1 MKIWILNHTATPPSM
16 GGLVRHYY
24 FSKYLAAM
32 GHEVKLFTSSMVH
45 NTDVNMITGRELYKE
60 VEMDGVPYTF
70 VRSSNYKG
78 NGFSRIWGMLEF
90 PVRLWRACNRFEL
103 PDVIYTSSP
112 DPITAFMSVLY
123 ARRKKLPCVVEVRD
137 LWPESI
143 VDYKGISRKN
153 PVIRMLYRL
162 EKWIYQHADRLIFT
176 MEGGADY
183 IRERGWDKTID
194 LAKVRNVNNGV
205 DLKEFDA
212 NREAYPLSDPDLD
225 DPDTFKAVYTGSVRL
240 ADDLNVLVETARC
253 LQQRGDNKVRILV
266 WGKGDEVEPLQ
277 AKAKSLGLQNILFKG
292 FVEKRYIPSILS
304 KADLNLIH
312 AKQTPIGRF
321 GLSMNKMFEYFAAGR
336 PLLSD
341 LPFRYNLIER
351 YGAGTGVS
359 GQDPHLLAQ
368 ALRTYADMPQE
379 EYTKQCA
386 NARRAAEDFDYP
398 NLTQKLCAIL
408 EEARRVK

>member
-1 MKIWILNHTATPPSM
+1 MKVWILNHTATPPSM

-24 FSKYLAAM
+24 FSRYLTAM

-78 NGFSRIWGMLEF
+78 NGFSRIWDMLGF

-112 DPITAFMSVLY
+112 DPITAFMAVLY
-123 ARRKKLPCVVEVRD
+123 ARRKKLPCVVEIRD

-162 EKWIYQHADRLIFT
+162 EKWIYRHADRLIFT

-183 IRERGWDKTID
+183 IRERGWDKDID
-194 LAKVRNVNNGV
+194 LSKVRNVNNGV

-212 NREAYPLSDPDLD
+212 NREAYPVSDPDLD
-225 DPDTFKAVYTGSVRL
+225 DPNTFKAVYTGSVRL
-240 ADDLNVLVETARC
+240 VNNLDMLVETARC
-253 LQQRGDNKVRILV
+253 LQEQGDKRIRILV
-266 WGKGDEVEPLQ
+266 WGKGNEVEPLRT
-277 AKAKSLGLQNILFKG
+277 KAASLGLDNISFKG
-292 FVEKRYIPSILS
+292 YVEKKYIPSILS
-304 KADLNLIH
+304 KANVNLIH
-312 AKQTPIGRF
+312 AKQTPIDRF
-321 GLSMNKMFEYFAAGR
+321 GASMNKTFDYFASGR
-336 PLLSD
+336 PILSD
-341 LPFRYNLIER
+341 LPYRHDLIEQ
-351 YGAGTGVS
+351 YDSGTVIAQ
-359 GQDPHLLAQ
+359 QDPHLLAQ

>member
-1 MKIWILNHTATPPSM
+1 MKVWILNHTATPPSM

-24 FSKYLAAM
+24 FSRYLTAM

-70 VRSSNYKG
+70 VRSSNYQG
-78 NGFSRIWGMLEF
+78 NGFSRIWDMLGF

-112 DPITAFMSVLY
+112 DPITAFMAVLY
-123 ARRKKLPCVVEVRD
+123 ARRKKLPCVVEIRD

-162 EKWIYQHADRLIFT
+162 EKWLYQHADRLIFT

-183 IRERGWDKTID
+183 IREQGWDKDID
-194 LAKVRNVNNGV
+194 LSKVRNVNNGV

-212 NREAYPLSDPDLD
+212 NREEYRLADPDLEN
-225 DPDTFKAVYTGSVRL
+225 PGTFKVIYTGSVRDANHVGL
-240 ADDLNVLVETARC
+240 LVDAAKLLEQKNPEIKFLIYGDGNQRKPLEKRIEDEQIGNVYMKGRIEKKYIPYVVSCADLNVL
-253 LQQRGDNKVRILV
+253 N
-266 WGKGDEVEPLQ
+266 
-277 AKAKSLGLQNILFKG
+277 
-292 FVEKRYIPSILS
+292 YIY
-304 KADLNLIH
+304 H
-312 AKQTPIGRF
+312 PITRF
-321 GLSMNKMFEYFAAGR
+321 GGSQNKLFEYFASGKPVLADIKSGY
-336 PLLSD
+336 D
-341 LPFRYNLIER
+341 LIER
-351 YGAGTGVS
+351 YQAGVATNDQS
-359 GQDPHLLAQ
+359 PEHIAELIRSFATMDP
-368 ALRTYADMPQE
+368 E
-379 EYTKQCA
+379 ERQRYQG